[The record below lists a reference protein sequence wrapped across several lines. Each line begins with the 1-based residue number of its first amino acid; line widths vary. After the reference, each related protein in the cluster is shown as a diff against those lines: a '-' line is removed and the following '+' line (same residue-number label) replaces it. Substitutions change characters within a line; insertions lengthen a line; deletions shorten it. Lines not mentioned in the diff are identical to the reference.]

1 MTTLQIIMVA
11 IMYVLLLTL
20 IGQLVYMCVS
30 IVRDDIKNH
39 DYELTP
45 LTVTITVTMLGIM
58 IMSMVVISYFLFSAN

>member
-1 MTTLQIIMVA
+1 MTTLQIIMVV

-30 IVRDDIKNH
+30 IVLDDIKNH

-45 LTVTITVTMLGIM
+45 LTVTMFGIM
-58 IMSMVVISYFLFSAN
+58 IISIVVIGLLPILH

>member
-1 MTTLQIIMVA
+1 MTTLQIIMVV

-30 IVRDDIKNH
+30 IVLDDVKNH

-45 LTVTITVTMLGIM
+45 LAVTMFGIV
-58 IMSMVVISYFLFSAN
+58 IISIVVIGLLPILR

>member
-1 MTTLQIIMVA
+1 MTTLQIIMVV

-30 IVRDDIKNH
+30 IVLDDVKNH

-45 LTVTITVTMLGIM
+45 LTVTVFGIM
-58 IMSMVVISYFLFSAN
+58 IISMVVMSVLPILR